1 MYLFFFFTFYFA
13 FWVFPSREYTWRH
26 FSLRGL
32 FARKYLNK
40 ETLVI
45 NMQKIIRGLLHT
57 KIKFCEISF
66 TSTQHLKKIKS
77 WGGGLPN
84 KKVLLQFTS
93 IIHVYLPLCICLSLL
108 IMIRGEKGWGE
119 FIVPSSFAHASM
131 KYLLHN
137 FISYCAA
144 Y

>member
-77 WGGGLPN
+77 WGGGLTKQKGSATIYIYN
-84 KKVLLQFTS
+84 TCLFTS
-93 IIHVYLPLCICLSLL
+93 MYMPIFVNNDKRGKGVGGVYRPKFLRSCLY
-108 IMIRGEKGWGE
+108 E
-119 FIVPSSFAHASM
+119 
-131 KYLLHN
+131 
-137 FISYCAA
+137 ISPT
-144 Y
+144 